1 MGATVEE
8 EEDNGGPTLGDIGAG
23 GKLAGTS
30 RDKTLEQIGVGAGA
44 STEKDIVAA
53 GAGIGDEG
61 GCISQCKLEKR
72 TAI

>member
-1 MGATVEE
+1 
-8 EEDNGGPTLGDIGAG
+8 
-23 GKLAGTS
+23 
-30 RDKTLEQIGVGAGA
+30 VGAGA

-53 GAGIGDEG
+53 GAGIGDES